1 MFVSIVFN
9 YQTLNRS
16 YCIFSFVQKNKPRT
30 IPEQFILGYDT
41 HSRGL
46 RSLSKYAPTVKLKNS
61 IDIVEPSFHECNF
74 DGYGLF
80 SAAAYLFLVALNYPA
95 NARYRYA
102 IDKNSRYGCLFFG
115 SNTAALNRGGL
126 EYLEMKLSRV
136 LDVLGDSLNTVR

>member
-46 RSLSKYAPTVKLKNS
+46 RSLSKYAPTVKLKNRASTSLKHFFMSATLMAMDYFLQPHIYFWWHWIIRQMHDTDMQS
-61 IDIVEPSFHECNF
+61 IKTVDTDVYSLDQIPQRWIVEVLNTWRWSFHEF
-74 DGYGLF
+74 WT
-80 SAAAYLFLVALNYPA
+80 SLV
-95 NARYRYA
+95 
-102 IDKNSRYGCLFFG
+102 IHSIQ
-115 SNTAALNRGGL
+115 
-126 EYLEMKLSRV
+126 
-136 LDVLGDSLNTVR
+136 